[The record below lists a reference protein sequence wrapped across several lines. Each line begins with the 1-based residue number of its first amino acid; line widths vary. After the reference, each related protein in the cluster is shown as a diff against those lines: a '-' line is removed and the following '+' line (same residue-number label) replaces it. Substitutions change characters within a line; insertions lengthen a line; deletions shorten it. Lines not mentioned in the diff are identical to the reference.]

1 MIYKNPQKIL
11 YSVLIS
17 AAVFFSIF
25 LILIPSTDVLQRLYT
40 IFSTYSITL
49 VGFLITVLSI
59 LLIFKDAKIFKS
71 FLKTEAFKNFID
83 VVKTVITVLLILF
96 IISIFSLLL
105 NNSMKIDLYNYLL
118 FYFVMFWFIYSLF
131 LLKRILKLLIKIFE
145 GIHIELTGAEE

>member
-71 FLKTEAFKNFID
+71 FLKTEAFKNLID
-83 VVKTVITVLLILF
+83 IVKMVITVLLILF
-96 IISIFSLLL
+96 VISIFSLLL
-105 NNSMKIDLYNYLL
+105 NNSVKIKLYNYLL
-118 FYFVMFWFIYSLF
+118 FSFVMFWFIYSLF

-145 GIHIELTGAEE
+145 GIHIELTSAEE